1 MEAKTMTKS
10 VFTTWEDSFAARW
23 KHEPVKIGHEL
34 QKSPLFTMDGLAD
47 LIDRYPREHYAL
59 VYMGAQGER
68 RFWREGDLGGMRG
81 KDVIRHI
88 ESGRMWLNLRNVMR
102 VDPRYMSICEGI
114 FADMEARIPNLDTFN
129 HGLGILISSPKA
141 QVYYHADLPGQS
153 LWQIHG
159 EKRVFL
165 YPPKAPFLTPRQL
178 EDIALFQVEVD
189 MAYDPAYDASAE
201 VHDLKAGEMLH
212 WPLNAPHRVENHD
225 CLNVS
230 MTIEYWTEEIRR
242 RQMVNLA
249 NGILRHKIGLS
260 PGSRATEGIGFY
272 AKAILQKA
280 LRDTQW
286 VKGERKARRPIDFR
300 LDPDV
305 AGGIIDLKAAE

>member
-1 MEAKTMTKS
+1 MQNT
-10 VFTTWEDSFAARW
+10 VFTSWDDSFASRW
-23 KHEPVKIGHEL
+23 HNEPLKISHGL
-34 QKSPLFTMDGLAD
+34 NRSPLFSMDGLAE
-47 LIDRYPREHYAL
+47 LIDRYPREHYSL

-68 RFWREGDLGGMRG
+68 RFWREGDLGGMKG
-81 KDVIRHI
+81 KDVIKAI

-102 VDPRYMSICEGI
+102 ADPRYMSICESI
-114 FADMEARIPNLDTFN
+114 FADIESRVPGLDTFN

-141 QVYYHADLPGQS
+141 QVYYHADLPGQC

-159 EKRVFL
+159 AKRVYL

-189 MAYDPAYDASAE
+189 MAYDPAYDASAV

-242 RQMVNLA
+242 KQMVNMA
-249 NGILRHKIGLS
+249 NGIMRHKLGLE
-260 PGSRATEGIGFY
+260 PKSRKTEGVGFY

-280 LRDTQW
+280 LRDTSW
-286 VKGERKARRPIDFR
+286 IKGERKARRPIDFR
-300 LDPDV
+300 PDPDRP
-305 AGGIIDLKAAE
+305 GEIIDLKAAE

>member
-1 MEAKTMTKS
+1 MQKT
-10 VFTTWEDSFAARW
+10 VFTTWEDSFPDRW
-23 KHEPVKIGHEL
+23 QSEPLKIGHDL
-34 QKSPLFTMDGLAD
+34 NRSPLFSMDGLAD

-81 KDVIRHI
+81 KDVIKAI

-102 VDPRYMSICEGI
+102 VDPRYMTICEAI
-114 FADMEARIPNLDTFN
+114 FGDIERRVPGLDTFN
-129 HGLGILISSPKA
+129 HGLGILVSSPKA

-165 YPPKAPFLTPRQL
+165 YPPKAPFLTDRQL

-189 MAYDPAYDASAE
+189 MAYDPAYDASAI
-201 VHDLKAGEMLH
+201 VHDLKGGEMLH

-242 RQMVNLA
+242 RQMINMA
-249 NGILRHKIGLS
+249 NGIMRHKLGME
-260 PGSRATEGIGFY
+260 PKSRSTEGVGFY

-280 LRDTQW
+280 LRDTAW

-300 LDPDV
+300 LDPDRPGDIV
-305 AGGIIDLKAAE
+305 DLRAAE

>member
-1 MEAKTMTKS
+1 MEAKTMTQS
-10 VFTTWEDSFAARW
+10 VFTTWEDSFATRW
-23 KHEPVKIGHEL
+23 NKEPIKIGHEL

-114 FADMEARIPNLDTFN
+114 FADMEARVPGLDTFN
-129 HGLGILISSPKA
+129 HGLGILISS
-141 QVYYHADLPGQS
+141 
-153 LWQIHG
+153 
-159 EKRVFL
+159 
-165 YPPKAPFLTPRQL
+165 PKAPFLTPRQL

-189 MAYDPAYDASAE
+189 MAYDPAYDASAQ

-242 RQMVNLA
+242 KQMVNLA
-249 NGILRHKIGLS
+249 NGILRHKIGVD
-260 PGSRATEGIGFY
+260 PKSRSTEGVGFY

-300 LDPDV
+300 LDPDI
-305 AGGIIDLKAAE
+305 AGGIIDLQAAE